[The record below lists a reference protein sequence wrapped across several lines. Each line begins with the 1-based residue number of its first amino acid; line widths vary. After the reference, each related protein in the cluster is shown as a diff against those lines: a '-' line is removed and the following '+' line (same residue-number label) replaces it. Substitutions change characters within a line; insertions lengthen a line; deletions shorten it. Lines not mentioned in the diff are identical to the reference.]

1 MGGPNPDPLVDSIPR
16 RYIYD
21 DQIGSSPLLTRQCGY
36 VNGKRMPISQFT
48 ENMMTGYDNSRYGWG
63 YGTSAPYHVWDV
75 EATGQ
80 ETGGSLRCPFQLGV
94 FERSPRVRRT
104 LWQTSQERKRRE
116 AL

>member
-1 MGGPNPDPLVDSIPR
+1 MT
-16 RYIYD
+16 Y
-21 DQIGSSPLLTRQCGY
+21 QCGY

-48 ENMMTGYDNSRYGWG
+48 EKMWTGLDSSHDGWG
-63 YGTSAPYHVWDV
+63 TSGPGGVAWHGWDV